1 VDLAD
6 RTLYVGYEWL
16 VAGWISSSTLPGDTK
31 QVLLYQAINTIS
43 LITSTHPLSVMVCGL
58 FKLSSHRL
66 GFWSYV
72 VAFGETSLSLA
83 VWVFLPGLP
92 LSLAFMNMNYMLAG
106 SISTN
111 PILLFL
117 SIFLILAWKT
127 AGWWG
132 LDRWVLIDLG
142 TPWSPGLAF
151 QPKSADKQPAP
162 TTEMKGS
169 H

>member
-1 VDLAD
+1 
-6 RTLYVGYEWL
+6 
-16 VAGWISSSTLPGDTK
+16 
-31 QVLLYQAINTIS
+31 
-43 LITSTHPLSVMVCGL
+43 
-58 FKLSSHRL
+58 
-66 GFWSYV
+66 
-72 VAFGETSLSLA
+72 
-83 VWVFLPGLP
+83 
-92 LSLAFMNMNYMLAG
+92 MNYMLAV
-106 SISTN
+106 SISIN

-151 QPKSADKQPAP
+151 QDKASKKRAEP

>member
-1 VDLAD
+1 
-6 RTLYVGYEWL
+6 
-16 VAGWISSSTLPGDTK
+16 
-31 QVLLYQAINTIS
+31 
-43 LITSTHPLSVMVCGL
+43 
-58 FKLSSHRL
+58 
-66 GFWSYV
+66 
-72 VAFGETSLSLA
+72 
-83 VWVFLPGLP
+83 
-92 LSLAFMNMNYMLAG
+92 MNMNYMLAG

-111 PILLFL
+111 PILLLL

-151 QPKSADKQPAP
+151 QPKTGEKQTTPS
-162 TTEMKGS
+162 TEMKGS